1 MNSSRRADQFTEC
14 PGPCNPQNRVC
25 RRTCVENVM
34 SILEELPPCIRSRLR
49 QEDLFSI
56 FANDQ
61 ELEAA
66 PVADDQ
72 LMKSIQN
79 VCSKTARKWKEDSSP
94 TIAAR
99 GRSDDGRTMRDQST
113 DDTSCLPRTMQ
124 EETTQT
130 QEEKQI
136 QTTEEIICE
145 VTSRYRSISAG
156 TDSLRQRI
164 QDASILVRSIARRGI
179 RVFPSASSCS
189 CRLINT
195 TIYVVL
201 LLSLAIF
208 ARHST
213 TYQIFL
219 SSQICGILA
228 ILSWRFSGT
237 VPL

>member
-1 MNSSRRADQFTEC
+1 
-14 PGPCNPQNRVC
+14 
-25 RRTCVENVM
+25 M
-34 SILEELPPCIRSRLR
+34 SILEELPPCVRSRLR

-66 PVADDQ
+66 PVGDDQ

-79 VCSKTARKWKEDSSP
+79 VCSKTARKWKKESSP
-94 TIAAR
+94 TITAR
-99 GRSDDGRTMRDQST
+99 GRSDGGRTMRDQST
-113 DDTSCLPRTMQ
+113 DETCLARTKQ

-130 QEEKQI
+130 MEEKQI

-164 QDASILVRSIARRGI
+164 QGASILVRSIARRGI
-179 RVFPSASSCS
+179 SVFPSASSCS

>member
-1 MNSSRRADQFTEC
+1 
-14 PGPCNPQNRVC
+14 
-25 RRTCVENVM
+25 M
-34 SILEELPPCIRSRLR
+34 SILEELPPCVRSRLR

-61 ELEAA
+61 EFEAA
-66 PVADDQ
+66 PIGDDQ

-79 VCSKTARKWKEDSSP
+79 VCSKTARKWKKESSP
-94 TIAAR
+94 AIAAR
-99 GRSDDGRTMRDQST
+99 GRSDGGRTMRDQST
-113 DDTSCLPRTMQ
+113 DDTCLPRTKQ

-130 QEEKQI
+130 MEEKQI

-164 QDASILVRSIARRGI
+164 QEASILVRSIVRRGI
-179 RVFPSASSCS
+179 GVFPSASSCS

>member
-1 MNSSRRADQFTEC
+1 
-14 PGPCNPQNRVC
+14 
-25 RRTCVENVM
+25 M
-34 SILEELPPCIRSRLR
+34 SILEELPPCVRSRLR

-66 PVADDQ
+66 PIGDDQ

-79 VCSKTARKWKEDSSP
+79 VCSKTARKWKKESSP
-94 TIAAR
+94 TITAR
-99 GRSDDGRTMRDQST
+99 GRSDGGRTMRDQST
-113 DDTSCLPRTMQ
+113 DDTCLPRTKQ

-130 QEEKQI
+130 MEEKQI
-136 QTTEEIICE
+136 QTTEEIVCE

-164 QDASILVRSIARRGI
+164 QDASILVRSIVRRGI
-179 RVFPSASSCS
+179 CVFPSTSSCS

>member
-1 MNSSRRADQFTEC
+1 
-14 PGPCNPQNRVC
+14 
-25 RRTCVENVM
+25 M
-34 SILEELPPCIRSRLR
+34 SILEELPPCVRSRLR

-66 PVADDQ
+66 PIGDDQ

-79 VCSKTARKWKEDSSP
+79 VCSKTARKWKKESSP
-94 TIAAR
+94 AIAAR
-99 GRSDDGRTMRDQST
+99 GRSDGGRTMRDQST
-113 DDTSCLPRTMQ
+113 DDTCLPRTKQ

-130 QEEKQI
+130 MEEKQI

-164 QDASILVRSIARRGI
+164 QEASILVRSIVRRGI
-179 RVFPSASSCS
+179 GVFPSASSCS

>member
-14 PGPCNPQNRVC
+14 PGPCNPQSRVC

-34 SILEELPPCIRSRLR
+34 SILEELPPCVRSRLR

-66 PVADDQ
+66 PVGDDQ

-79 VCSKTARKWKEDSSP
+79 VCSKTARKWKKESSP
-94 TIAAR
+94 TITAR
-99 GRSDDGRTMRDQST
+99 GRSDGGRTMRDQST
-113 DDTSCLPRTMQ
+113 DDTCLPRTKQ

-130 QEEKQI
+130 MEEKQI

-145 VTSRYRSISAG
+145 VTSRYRSISTR
-156 TDSLRQRI
+156 TDRLRQRI
-164 QDASILVRSIARRGI
+164 QDASILVRSIVRRGI
-179 RVFPSASSCS
+179 CVFPSTSSCS

>member
-1 MNSSRRADQFTEC
+1 
-14 PGPCNPQNRVC
+14 
-25 RRTCVENVM
+25 M
-34 SILEELPPCIRSRLR
+34 SILEDLPPCVRSRLR
-49 QEDLFSI
+49 PEDLFSI

-66 PVADDQ
+66 PVGDDQ

-79 VCSKTARKWKEDSSP
+79 VCSKTSRKWKKESSS
-94 TIAAR
+94 TITAR
-99 GRSDDGRTMRDQST
+99 SRSDGGRTTRDQST
-113 DDTSCLPRTMQ
+113 NDMCLARTKQ

-130 QEEKQI
+130 MEEKQI

-164 QDASILVRSIARRGI
+164 QGASILVRSIVRRGI
-179 RVFPSASSCS
+179 CVFPSASSCS